1 MLGPLGG
8 FVSVRKVSQ
17 YTRQNALRLN
27 ITPWGHLRPSCGH
40 LETTFTYLTY
50 PSCQSPP
57 RHRNTLISLGF
68 LLILKPK
75 REFEQYNINVSRP
88 GGGVLG
94 EGVFFFMNEYDR
106 FELRGD
112 PESIEKYDA
121 KPLPSLQEVPIVS

>member
-1 MLGPLGG
+1 M
-8 FVSVRKVSQ
+8 
-17 YTRQNALRLN
+17 
-27 ITPWGHLRPSCGH
+27 
-40 LETTFTYLTY
+40 
-50 PSCQSPP
+50 
-57 RHRNTLISLGF
+57 
-68 LLILKPK
+68 ILKPK

-112 PESIEKYDA
+112 HESIEKYDA